1 MREPD
6 ILIVGSGMG
15 GGALAYGLKDCGL
28 KVQVIE
34 RGTFLPREKENA
46 SVDEV
51 FHKKRY
57 RSVDVWTDG
66 GGEHFNPGI
75 HYYVGGNPKVYGA
88 AMMRLRARD
97 FEAVDHADGV
107 SPAWPLRYAEMKPP
121 MPAPKR

>member
-66 GGEHFNPGI
+66 AA
-75 HYYVGGNPKVYGA
+75 GA
-88 AMMRLRARD
+88 
-97 FEAVDHADGV
+97 
-107 SPAWPLRYAEMKPP
+107 SIPAFTTMSAETPRST
-121 MPAPKR
+121 APR